1 MNEEINKQ
9 IDRAIPID
17 QGLLASWVDY
27 HKTPVMLAQRALQI
41 LEALEEKAY
50 DWKPRNSNEPEYDS
64 PEGN

>member
-17 QGLLASWVDY
+17 QGLLASSVDY
-27 HKTPVMLAQRALQI
+27 HKTPVMLAQRAQQI

-50 DWKPRNSNEPEYDS
+50 D
-64 PEGN
+64 